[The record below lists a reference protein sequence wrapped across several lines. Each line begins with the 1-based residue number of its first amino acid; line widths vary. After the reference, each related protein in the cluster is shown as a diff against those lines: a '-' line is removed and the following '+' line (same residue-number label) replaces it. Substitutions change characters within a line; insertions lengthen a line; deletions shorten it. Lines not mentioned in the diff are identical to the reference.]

1 MATRKIIA
9 VPCIVKKRLKT
20 SASKNLLLGKKSC
33 IRISVAMTP
42 ATTKNTKPDP
52 IYINPSFLWSTV

>member
-1 MATRKIIA
+1 MATRKIMA

-20 SASKNLLLGKKSC
+20 SGSSNLLPGKKSC
-33 IRISVAMTP
+33 TRISVAMMP
-42 ATTKNTKPDP
+42 ATTKNKNPEP

>member
-20 SASKNLLLGKKSC
+20 SGSRNLLLGKKSWTR
-33 IRISVAMTP
+33 IRVAMMP
-42 ATTKNTKPDP
+42 PTTKNKSPEP
-52 IYINPSFLWSTV
+52 MYISPSFLWSTV